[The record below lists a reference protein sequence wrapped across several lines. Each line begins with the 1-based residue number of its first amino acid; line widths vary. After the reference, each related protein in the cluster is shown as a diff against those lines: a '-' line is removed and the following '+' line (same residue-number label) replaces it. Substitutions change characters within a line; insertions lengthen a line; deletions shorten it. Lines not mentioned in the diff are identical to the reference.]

1 MDGMEDIVANGEEGE
16 DCLFQ
21 ARVKLFKLVP
31 KIHANTEGDNKG
43 GSGSK
48 SSHATNVTPL
58 FSSTTNTTTT
68 TREPSSSKSNTEP
81 KSTNEPPPQKEQTQ
95 TQKQVQPQQ
104 PSMDWRE
111 VGIGPLR
118 ILQNEQKSRRVV
130 QRRETTPGGPGTK
143 LILNALLGS
152 TSTSTST
159 STNHV
164 PTGGAGAGA
173 GGSKVTREGD
183 KFVRWAT
190 VLPCSSSDND
200 NDIKDSNIND
210 SNDNKKEG
218 QPLLLQTVVH
228 LFKVKTVAEADE
240 LERFMMESTE
250 HKEISST
257 PSTTTAGVA

>member
-1 MDGMEDIVANGEEGE
+1 VGGGSEEGGGSGTMDGMEDIVANGEEGE

-31 KIHANTEGDNKG
+31 KIQATEGDKKG
-43 GSGSK
+43 P
-48 SSHATNVTPL
+48 SSTCTTNVTPL
-58 FSSTTNTTTT
+58 FSSTHTNTTL
-68 TREPSSSKSNTEP
+68 EPLSSSKSNDTEP
-81 KSTNEPPPQKEQTQ
+81 LLANNDEPQTQ
-95 TQKQVQPQQ
+95 VQQPQQ

-118 ILQNEQKSRRVV
+118 ILQNEQNSRRVV

-152 TSTSTST
+152 T
-159 STNHV
+159 H
-164 PTGGAGAGA
+164 PTAGGGAAAGGG

-190 VLPCSSSDND
+190 VLPCSND
-200 NDIKDSNIND
+200 ETDTDGNHDSNHTT
-210 SNDNKKEG
+210 EG
-218 QPLLLQTVVH
+218 QPPLLQTVVH

-250 HKEISST
+250 QKEKSSI
-257 PSTTTAGVA
+257 PSTAGVA